1 MSGIR
6 GFKKVANASPD
17 TQALQDRL
25 DEFFAPF
32 MLCSLLNGQQLKSI
46 ELVPGSANQVSHK
59 LGREILG
66 YIVVRNR
73 AQSKIWD
80 TQDTNALKKSSLLL
94 WTDAT
99 TTIDIW
105 VY

>member
-1 MSGIR
+1 MSNIR

-32 MLCSLLNGQQLKSI
+32 ISCAIINGLQLVKV
-46 ELVPGSANQVSHK
+46 ELVAGAVNEVQHK
-59 LGREILG
+59 LGRELQG
-66 YIVVRNR
+66 YMVVRNR

-80 TQDTNALKKSSLLL
+80 TQDTNVFKKSTLSL
-94 WTDAT
+94 WTDSAT
-99 TTIDIW
+99 TVDLW

>member
-1 MSGIR
+1 MPGIR

-32 MLCSLLNGQQLKSI
+32 INCAIIDGQQLQSVA
-46 ELVPGSANQVSHK
+46 LVAGSANAVAHK
-59 LGREILG
+59 LGREPLG
-66 YIVVRNR
+66 YIIVRNR
-73 AQSKIWD
+73 AQSTIWD
-80 TQDTNALKKSSLLL
+80 TQDSNSLKRSSLLL
-94 WTDAT
+94 WTDAPT
-99 TTIDIW
+99 TVDIW